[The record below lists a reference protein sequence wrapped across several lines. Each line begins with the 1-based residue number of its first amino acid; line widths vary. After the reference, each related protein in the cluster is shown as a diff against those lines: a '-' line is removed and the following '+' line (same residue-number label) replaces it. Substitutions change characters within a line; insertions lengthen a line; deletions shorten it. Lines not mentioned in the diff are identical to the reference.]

1 MDSAKTKLL
10 ITGVSGLLGNNL
22 AYYFKDKYE
31 ILGLYNSHPVIIDGI
46 RTGECDITCKDSVIR
61 VINEFNPSIILHC
74 ASITDIEQCERDK
87 DIAEK
92 INVLSTTYL
101 TKSVI
106 DQDVKLVYIST
117 DAVYDGVRGGS
128 SESDKVNPLNFYGR
142 SKYEGE
148 LEIAKKENALI
159 FRTNIF
165 GWNIQNKK
173 SLGEWVLDELQ
184 SNRRIKGFKDACF
197 SSIYTLEF
205 ARIIDIAIRKDL
217 SGIYNCGSADSC
229 SKYEFATK
237 IADCFGFDKALIS
250 PTSIDDF
257 DFQAERGKRLDLNV
271 NKLQR
276 KLDYRFPTVDQSI
289 EAFYK
294 DYKCG
299 LPNEIK
305 RNISTVQD
313 QSAII
318 PYGRQW
324 IDENDIQE
332 VISLM
337 RSERITQGPK
347 VEEFEDALAE
357 CCGAKY
363 AVAVNS
369 GTSALHIACLAAE
382 VKEGDEVITSPITFV
397 ASANCAIYCGA
408 KPVFADIDLKTYNV
422 AIDEIRNKINTQT
435 RAVIPVHFAGQ
446 SCDMESIRKVIKN
459 KEEEFGNKIFIIEDA
474 SHALG
479 SSYKGKNVGSCTFS
493 DMTVMSF
500 HPVKHITTGEGGAV
514 LTNDEMLYKKLKRFR
529 SHGITNTPEDFV
541 YKDQAFGNSSFVGL
555 QSAIENPQSVNP
567 WYYEQ
572 VDLGY
577 NYRITDI
584 QCALG
589 ISQLRKLH
597 DFCNRRQEIAN
608 MYNEA
613 FSGIESIQIPFES
626 EDCSSNFH
634 LYVLLFDF
642 RQIGIERTK
651 LMIELKQRGIQTQ
664 VHYIPVH
671 TQPFYQERFG
681 TKWGDCPNAE
691 IYYQKCLSFPLFPAM
706 SDIDVEYVISTILWC
721 WQREKNNISKDG
733 CQLIIDY
740 G

>member
-1 MDSAKTKLL
+1 MDSAKTRLL

-31 ILGLYNSHPVIIDGI
+31 ILGLYNSHPVTINGI
-46 RTGECDITCKDSVIR
+46 RTEECDITNKNSIKR
-61 VINEFNPSIILHC
+61 VINEFEPSIIMHC
-74 ASITDIEQCERDK
+74 ASLTNVDQCETEK
-87 DIAEK
+87 DATNK
-92 INVLSTTYL
+92 INVLSTGYIVECVDN
-101 TKSVI
+101 K
-106 DQDVKLVYIST
+106 DVKLIYIST
-117 DAVYDGVRGGS
+117 DAVYNGIKGNF
-128 SESDKVNPLNFYGR
+128 SENDDVSPLNYYGL

-148 LEIAKKENALI
+148 LEVAKKEESLV

-173 SLGEWVLDELQ
+173 GLGEWVLDELQ
-184 SNRRIKGFKDACF
+184 ANRRINGFNDACF

-205 ARIIDIAIRKDL
+205 ARIIDIAIKKDL
-217 SGIYNCGSADSC
+217 SGVYNCGSADSC
-229 SKYEFATK
+229 SKYEFAIK
-237 IADCFGFDKALIS
+237 IADCIGFDKALIS
-250 PTSIDDF
+250 PISIDDF
-257 DFQAERGKRLDLNV
+257 YFQAERGKRLGLNV

-276 KLDYRFPTVDQSI
+276 KLGYRLPTVDQSV
-289 EAFYK
+289 EAFYR

-299 LPNEIK
+299 LQDEIK
-305 RNISTVQD
+305 QNVSSTQE

-324 IDENDIQE
+324 IDENDIQA

-357 CCGAKY
+357 YCGAKY

-397 ASANCAIYCGA
+397 ASSNCAVYCGA
-408 KPVFADIDLKTYNV
+408 KPVFADIDHKTYNV
-422 AIDEIRNKINTQT
+422 AVEEIRDKINTQT
-435 RAVIPVHFAGQ
+435 KAVIPVHFAGQ
-446 SCDMESIRKVIKN
+446 SCDMESIRKVIMN
-459 KEEEFGNKIFIIEDA
+459 KEKEFGNKIFIIEDA

-479 SSYKGKNVGSCTFS
+479 SFYKGKYVGSCAFS

-500 HPVKHITTGEGGAV
+500 HPVKHITMGEGGAV
-514 LTNDEMLYKKLKRFR
+514 LTNDEMLYKKLKRLR
-529 SHGITNTPEDFV
+529 SHGITNNPSEFV
-541 YKDQAFGNSSFVGL
+541 YKDQALVNP

-589 ISQLRKLH
+589 VSQLKKLRN
-597 DFCNRRQEIAN
+597 FCKRRSEIADI
-608 MYNEA
+608 YNEA
-613 FSGIESIQIPFES
+613 FGGMESIQIPFES

-634 LYVLLFDF
+634 LYVLQIDF
-642 RQIGIERTK
+642 NKIGLSRTQF
-651 LMIELKQRGIQTQ
+651 MIDLKRHGVNTQ

-671 TQPFYQERFG
+671 TQPYYQNNFG
-681 TKWGDCPNAE
+681 TAWGDFPVAE
-691 IYYQKCLSFPLFPAM
+691 KYYQKCLSIPLFPAM
-706 SDIDVEYVISTILWC
+706 TNHAVGRVVDAINCLV
-721 WQREKNNISKDG
+721 KHN
-733 CQLIIDY
+733 
-740 G
+740 

>member
-1 MDSAKTKLL
+1 MDNAKTKLL

-31 ILGLYNSHPVIIDGI
+31 ILGLYNSHPVNINGI
-46 RTGECDITCKDSVIR
+46 RTGKCDITSKGSIER
-61 VINEFNPSIILHC
+61 VIHEFNPSIILHC
-74 ASITDIEQCERDK
+74 ASITDVEQCDRDK

-92 INVLSTTYL
+92 INVLSAAYL
-101 TKSVI
+101 TEI
-106 DQDVKLVYIST
+106 IMGQDIKLVYIST
-117 DAVYDGVRGGS
+117 DAVYDGVRGDS

-184 SNRRIKGFKDACF
+184 SNRRINGFKDACF

-217 SGIYNCGSADSC
+217 SGVYNCGSADSC
-229 SKYEFATK
+229 SKYEFAIM
-237 IADCFGFDKALIS
+237 IADCFGFDKALVS
-250 PTSIDDF
+250 PVSIDDF
-257 DFQAERGKRLDLNV
+257 DFQAERGKKLDLNI
-271 NKLQR
+271 NKLQKR
-276 KLDYRFPTVDQSI
+276 LDYRLPAVDQSI
-289 EAFYK
+289 EAFYR

-299 LPNEIK
+299 LPSEIK

-318 PYGRQW
+318 PYGKQW

-337 RSERITQGPK
+337 RSAWITQGPK
-347 VEEFEDALAE
+347 VGEFEDALAE

-397 ASANCAIYCGA
+397 ASANCAVYCGA

-422 AIDEIRNKINTQT
+422 AVDEIRNKINTET

-446 SCDMESIRKVIKN
+446 SCDMESIRDVVMD
-459 KEEEFGNKIFIIEDA
+459 KEKEFGNKIFIIEDA

-479 SSYKGKNVGSCTFS
+479 SFYKDKYVGSCVFS

-514 LTNDEMLYKKLKRFR
+514 LTNNEVLYKKLKRFR
-529 SHGITNTPEDFV
+529 SHGITNIPGEFIYNDL
-541 YKDQAFGNSSFVGL
+541 AFQSSVIGGQHL
-555 QSAIENPQSVNP
+555 MNP

-572 VDLGY
+572 LDLGY

-589 ISQLRKLH
+589 VSQLKKLRG
-597 DFCNRRQEIAN
+597 FCKRRSEIADV
-608 MYNEA
+608 YNEA
-613 FSGIESIQIPFES
+613 FRGIESIQIPFES

-634 LYVLLFDF
+634 LYVLLVDF
-642 RQIGIERTK
+642 NRIGVERAH
-651 LMIELKQRGIQTQ
+651 LMIELKKCGIQTQ
-664 VHYIPVH
+664 VHYIPVY
-671 TQPFYQERFG
+671 TQPFYRKTFG
-681 TKWGDCPNAE
+681 TSWGDCPNAE
-691 IYYQKCLSFPLFPAM
+691 EYYQKCVTIPLYPTM
-706 SDIDVEYVISTILWC
+706 SDSDVERVISEVT
-721 WQREKNNISKDG
+721 NIARSRKG
-733 CQLIIDY
+733 RYSLT
-740 G
+740 

>member
-1 MDSAKTKLL
+1 MDRIKTRLL

-22 AYYFKDKYE
+22 ASYFKDKYE
-31 ILGLYNSHPVIIDGI
+31 VLGLYNSHPVVIDGI
-46 RTGECDITCKDSVIR
+46 RTEACDITSKNSIKR
-61 VINEFNPSIILHC
+61 AINKFNPSIILHC
-74 ASITDIEQCERDK
+74 ASLTNVDQCEVEK
-87 DIAEK
+87 DFTK
-92 INVLSTTYL
+92 KTNVLSTRFL
-101 TKSVI
+101 VECAGNKDS
-106 DQDVKLVYIST
+106 KLIYIST
-117 DAVYDGVRGGS
+117 DAVYDGVRGGF
-128 SESDKVNPLNFYGR
+128 SESDDISPLNYYGL

-148 LEIAKKENALI
+148 LEVAKKENSLI

-184 SNRRIKGFKDACF
+184 SNRRINGFKDACF

-205 ARIIDIAIRKDL
+205 ARIIDIAIRQGL
-217 SGIYNCGSADSC
+217 SGVYNCGSADSC
-229 SKYEFATK
+229 TKYEFAIK
-237 IADCFGFDKALIS
+237 IADCFGLDKTLIS
-250 PTSIDDF
+250 SISIDDF

-276 KLDYRFPTVDQSI
+276 KLDYRLPTINQSI
-289 EAFYK
+289 EAFYR

-299 LPNEIK
+299 LQGEIK
-305 RNISTVQD
+305 RNISTVQE
-313 QSAII
+313 QSTII

-357 CCGAKY
+357 YCGAKY

-397 ASANCAIYCGA
+397 ASANCAVYCGA
-408 KPVFADIDLKTYNV
+408 KPVFADIDFKTYNV
-422 AIDEIRNKINTQT
+422 AIDEIRNKINMQT

-479 SSYKGKNVGSCTFS
+479 SFYKDKYVGSCAFS

-514 LTNDEMLYKKLKRFR
+514 LTNDEMLYKKLKRLR
-529 SHGITNTPEDFV
+529 SHGITNTPGEFV
-541 YKDQAFGNSSFVGL
+541 YNDLAFHSSRNGDQRL
-555 QSAIENPQSVNP
+555 MNP

-589 ISQLRKLH
+589 ISQLKRLH
-597 DFCNRRQEIAN
+597 DFCDRRHEIAN

-626 EDCSSNFH
+626 KDCNSNFH
-634 LYVLLFDF
+634 LYVLLINFN
-642 RQIGIERTK
+642 QIGMERIQ
-651 LMIELKQRGIQTQ
+651 LMNELKKCGIQTQ
-664 VHYIPVH
+664 VHYIPVY
-671 TQPFYQERFG
+671 TQPFYQKTFG
-681 TKWGDCPNAE
+681 TNWGDCPNAE
-691 IYYQKCLSFPLFPAM
+691 EYYQKCLTIPLYPTM
-706 SDIDVEYVISTILWC
+706 SDSDVERVIFEVT
-721 WQREKNNISKDG
+721 NIARSRKG
-733 CQLIIDY
+733 KY
-740 G
+740 SFTE